1 MFLQPDEIF
10 VRPGRV
16 YDEQKFFVFDPINDQ
31 IVYYSTAF
39 VEEKSVLACPVL
51 ELVHIVSQHRI
62 KPCAGTA
69 SLDNQLAHVRNIEN
83 ADAVSD
89 GLMFLDDARV
99 LHRHEPAAE
108 RNDFRPEPHMLFVKR
123 RFFRHG
129 VSHGNILVVGV

>member
-1 MFLQPDEIF
+1 ML
-10 VRPGRV
+10 
-16 YDEQKFFVFDPINDQ
+16 FDPINDQ

-39 VEEKSVLACPVL
+39 VEEKSVLACPDL
-51 ELVHIVSQHRI
+51 ELVHIVSQHRVE
-62 KPCAGTA
+62 PCARTA
-69 SLDNQLAHVRNIEN
+69 PFDNELSHVRNIEN
-83 ADAVSD
+83 ANAVSD